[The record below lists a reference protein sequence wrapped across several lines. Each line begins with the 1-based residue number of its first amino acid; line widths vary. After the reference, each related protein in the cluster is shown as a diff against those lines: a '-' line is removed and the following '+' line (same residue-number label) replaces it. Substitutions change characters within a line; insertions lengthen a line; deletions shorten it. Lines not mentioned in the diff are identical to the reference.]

1 MLIGITSTSYANSRT
16 YKLSVSDINDV
27 NFETTYR
34 TVLSYD
40 TPNVNEYGNY
50 SLLLD
55 SEWEYSRF
63 EDPAGYVQS
72 FNRYGSVFNIEFKRR
87 DTANRIHGQ
96 ITIYF
101 YAKPSDD
108 VTIHKYYWLTI
119 DYTYKALTKVDGGK
133 IEGPDKNHEVGER
146 PSKIVSVYDAI
157 PLTGTAITY
166 SWEKSKDNNNW
177 TVIENASHK
186 DLFNPD
192 AIGYTSDYYR
202 RKATD
207 SAGNSGYS
215 NTVEILP
222 MFNAGEIGINY
233 TDSSS
238 NITLINVKSPNSSGA
253 TIDWQSSTD
262 LDEWTSIGG
271 TSTSRT
277 ITKPTTTTYY
287 RRSATSQ
294 AEDGNGE
301 PVVCYSNITCYT
313 TANPAYVQTQTYY
326 TSSLAVNDKAY
337 YDGLGR
343 PVQQVSVGAAPS
355 GNDIIATT
363 AYDNKGREFKQ
374 LLPFSYDN
382 NGDFAHNAAYKSNT
396 FNGDNYASSVTTF
409 DNSPLDRTV
418 RSYKPGE
425 VYQSDDAQH
434 YVEHNYSLNVANEV
448 KRILV
453 NSAGDIL
460 VSGNYTAESLYKNTI
475 TDEDGIQ
482 ITTFTDSEGKTILE
496 RRLVATNSYADT
508 YYVYDVK
515 NRLRWVI
522 TPKGSDLLTNGTTYS
537 ITDTLAKDHC
547 YIYQYD
553 NEDRITERRLPGCE
567 SSYYSYDSYGR
578 LITYR
583 DGKLNNLGIHQNYS
597 YDALNRIS
605 RVSYLSDSSTEEYV
619 QHTSHYDDYNALPAT
634 LTFNAVSGVV
644 SSTDKLSSIKGKL
657 AYEQI
662 YEVYDAESTATPKV
676 LTRAYY
682 YDKRDRVIQTVAQY
696 PDGISCRT
704 SVKYDYVGNPLIT
717 LEQYNYD
724 GQTLTIRTECT
735 FDERS
740 RQLTEQ
746 TSIDGAVVSNA
757 TFSYDE
763 LGRMKRLELGDNV
776 TINTSYNL
784 QGWIDAI
791 SSVSSSSE
799 DGLVLSED
807 IFTERLSY
815 YAPVDANS
823 TPRYSG
829 KISEQR
835 WAHGSIMNGFKG
847 FAYTYDSMGRLTDA
861 RTFMSSTS
869 QNQSLIGT
877 TREQITYDKN
887 SNVVRLSDT
896 KGISTSTRNYAVQG
910 NQVVQM
916 IVNGNIMGHPTYDE
930 RGNMTQNV
938 EAGLEI
944 SYNLCNLPKQIT
956 AEDGTLVNYTYFADG
971 TKFKAVDATG
981 NGFVYTGSL
990 RWSVENG
997 ALVPESIAIT
1007 GGRAVFADN
1016 SWATNYYITDHLGS
1030 VRAVTDAEGEV
1041 LGTSDYMPYGSEISS
1056 RSNTTTDYRFTG
1068 KERQSMVNNS
1078 IYDSFARFQNTY
1090 GRFMSIDPK
1099 AESFYHISPY
1109 TYCAGDPVNLVD
1121 PDGKYIVVYDNRIRY
1136 DWQKHNGS
1144 WGLYDYDGNKYSGSN
1159 KFINQVGS
1167 ALNEIMASGETGY
1180 NLIETLSN
1188 HREVFQIYNL
1198 NDVRSDKYTETCFSN
1213 THIVWNIDTPE
1224 AVPTTD
1230 GPSSNAVIN
1239 LGHELAHA
1247 QYKYVLKK
1255 EEDIEWFSVRTW
1267 DSKKQQ
1273 IVNKSIS
1280 ISEIH
1285 TTHVENILRAKMGL
1299 PLRTHYAKD
1308 EYGYGTGNPI
1318 IQPGTRA
1325 SIYYDSYGKTSYVE
1339 LEEDIPPFIYK

>member
-1 MLIGITSTSYANSRT
+1 MLIGITSTSYAASIN
-16 YKLSVSDINDV
+16 YKLTVSDISNV
-27 NFETTYR
+27 NFETTY
-34 TVLSYD
+34 TTHL
-40 TPNVNEYGNY
+40 TY
-50 SLLLD
+50 SINGAASGLLLPD
-55 SEWEYSRF
+55 SDFTFLRYS
-63 EDPAGYVQS
+63 DSNNYVQS
-72 FNRYGSVFNIEFKRR
+72 VTASGTMFTIKFKRR
-87 DTANRIHGQ
+87 DTSARINGTLTLV
-96 ITIYF
+96 INARKT
-101 YAKPSDD
+101 DD
-108 VTIHKYYWLTI
+108 STSVGLYNL
-119 DYTYKALTKVDGGK
+119 DLNYTYNALTKVDGGK
-133 IEGPDKNHEVGER
+133 IDGPDKNHEVGES
-146 PSKIVSVYDAI
+146 PSVIVSIYDAI
-157 PLTGTAITY
+157 PLTGTTITY
-166 SWEKSKDNNNW
+166 SWEKSNDKTIWTELANSNYNNR
-177 TVIENASHK
+177 
-186 DLFNPD
+186 LPD

-215 NTVEILP
+215 NIVEILP
-222 MFNAGEIGINY
+222 MFNAGEIGISY

-238 NITLINVKSPNSSGA
+238 TITLTNIKAPNSSGA
-253 TIDWQSSTD
+253 TISWQSSTN
-262 LDEWTSIGG
+262 LDEWTNIGG
-271 TSTSRT
+271 TSTT
-277 ITKPTTTTYY
+277 KTVTKPTTTTYY
-287 RRSATSQ
+287 RRKVTSSAVD
-294 AEDGNGE
+294 EDDE
-301 PVVCYSNITCYT
+301 PVVCYSNIVCYST
-313 TANPAYVQTQTYY
+313 SSPVYVQTQTYY
-326 TSSLAVNDKAY
+326 TSSNAIIDNAY

-343 PVQQVSVGAAPS
+343 PIQQVSVGAAPS

-363 AYDNKGREFKQ
+363 VYDNKGREFKQ

-382 NGDFAHNAAYKSNT
+382 NGDFAHNATYKSNT
-396 FNGDNYASSVTTF
+396 FNDDSFASTVTTF
-409 DNSPLDRTV
+409 DNSPLDRAV
-418 RSYKPGE
+418 CNYKPGE
-425 VYQSDDAQH
+425 MYQGDDTQH

-448 KRILV
+448 KCILV

-634 LTFNAVSGVV
+634 LRFNTVSGVV

-746 TSIDGAVVSNA
+746 TSIDGVVVSNA

-791 SSVSSSSE
+791 ESGMSSSSG
-799 DGLVLSED
+799 DGIVTSGD
-807 IFTERLSY
+807 IFSERLSY
-815 YAPVDANS
+815 YNTTDESS

-869 QNQSLIGT
+869 QNQPLIGT
-877 TREQITYDKN
+877 SREQITYDKN

-910 NQVVQM
+910 NQIVQM
-916 IVNGNIMGHPTYDE
+916 IVNGNNMGHPTYDE

-1109 TYCAGDPVNLVD
+1109 AYCAGDPVNLVD
-1121 PDGKYIVVYDNRIRY
+1121 PDGEAFETWWDILCLIDSGRSFVTNLWKGNYRDAFFDAIGVVYDAAAVFVPFMPGGAN
-1136 DWQKHNGS
+1136 
-1144 WGLYDYDGNKYSGSN
+1144 
-1159 KFINQVGS
+1159 V
-1167 ALNEIMASGETGY
+1167 ALKTWRTAKNAKVLDKIWDMKPFDRGMV
-1180 NLIETLSN
+1180 IEKMLGGWCDN
-1188 HREVFQIYNL
+1188 FPVI
-1198 NDVRSDKYTETCFSN
+1198 DKYDEITKTATS
-1213 THIVWNIDTPE
+1213 IKSIDLNAKSYASPSAITRKLKE
-1224 AVPTTD
+1224 YTD
-1230 GPSSNAVIN
+1230 ALYNFKG
-1239 LGHELAHA
+1239 
-1247 QYKYVLKK
+1247 
-1255 EEDIEWFSVRTW
+1255 D
-1267 DSKKQQ
+1267 
-1273 IVNKSIS
+1273 VNKNHNALIIFEKKLEIAIPSNS
-1280 ISEIH
+1280 SEAALQAVDDAIKYANDKGIEVIIH
-1285 TTHVENILRAKMGL
+1285 K
-1299 PLRTHYAKD
+1299 
-1308 EYGYGTGNPI
+1308 
-1318 IQPGTRA
+1318 
-1325 SIYYDSYGKTSYVE
+1325 
-1339 LEEDIPPFIYK
+1339 F

>member
-1 MLIGITSTSYANSRT
+1 MKRLFLILLMLIGLTSTSYANSRT

-50 SLLLD
+50 YLLLD

-63 EDPAGYVQS
+63 EDSAGYVQS
-72 FNRYGSVFNIEFKRR
+72 FNRYGSVFEIKFKRR
-87 DTANRIHGQ
+87 NKTDKIQGQ

-133 IEGPDKNHEVGER
+133 IDGPYKNHEVGEK

-192 AIGYTSDYYR
+192 AIGYTSDFYR

-301 PVVCYSNITCYT
+301 PIVCYSNITCYT

-326 TSSLAVNDKAY
+326 TSSHAVNDKAY

-343 PVQQVSVGAAPS
+343 PIQQVNVGATPS
-355 GNDIIATT
+355 GNDIITT
-363 AYDNKGREFKQ
+363 TVYDNKGREFKK

-382 NGDFAHNAAYKSNT
+382 DGAFAHNAAYKSNT
-396 FNGDNYASSVTTF
+396 FHNDDYASTVTTF

-460 VSGNYTAESLYKNTI
+460 VSDNYTAESLYKNTI
-475 TDEDGIQ
+475 TDEDGTQ

-605 RVSYLSDSSTEEYV
+605 RVSYPSNSSTEENV
-619 QHTSHYDDYNALPAT
+619 QHISHYDDYNALPST
-634 LTFNAVSGVV
+634 LAYNAVSGVV

-682 YDKRDRVIQTVAQY
+682 YDKRDRVIQTVTQY
-696 PDGISCRT
+696 PDGILCRT
-704 SVKYDYVGNPLIT
+704 SVKYDYAGNPLIT
-717 LEQYNYD
+717 LEKYTYNNKS
-724 GQTLTIRTECT
+724 LTIRTERT
-735 FDERS
+735 FDKRS

-746 TSIDGAVVSNA
+746 TIIDDQVVSNA
-757 TFSYDE
+757 EFVYDE
-763 LGRMKRLELGDNV
+763 LGRMQRLELNDKV
-776 TINTSYNL
+776 SINTSYNL
-784 QGWIDAI
+784 QGWI
-791 SSVSSSSE
+791 SSIDCNTSSSLG

-807 IFTERLSY
+807 VFNEQLSY
-815 YAPVDANS
+815 YDPADDNS

-835 WAHGSIMNGFKG
+835 WTHGSAMNGYKG
-847 FAYTYDSMGRLTDA
+847 FAHTYDSMGRLTDA
-861 RTFMSSTS
+861 RMFRSSLS
-869 QNQSLIGT
+869 QNKPLIGT
-877 TREQITYDKN
+877 TREQIAYDKN
-887 SNVVRLSDT
+887 SNVVQLSDT
-896 KGISTSTRNYAVQG
+896 IGLSTTTRNYAVQG

-916 IVNGNIMGHPTYDE
+916 IANGNIMGYPTYDE

-938 EAGLEI
+938 EAGLQM
-944 SYNLCNLPKQIT
+944 SYNLCNLPEQIT
-956 AEDGTLVNYTYFADG
+956 AANGKTVKYTYFADG
-971 TKFKAVDATG
+971 TKFKAVNAAG
-981 NGFVYTGSL
+981 NGFAYTGSL
-990 RWSVENG
+990 RWSVQNG
-997 ALVPESIAIT
+997 VLTPESVAIT
-1007 GGRAVFADN
+1007 GGRALYNDIEEPWSV
-1016 SWATNYYITDHLGS
+1016 NYYITDHLGS

-1041 LGTSDYMPYGSEISS
+1041 LDTYDYMPYGSELIVDTD
-1056 RSNTTTDYRFTG
+1056 NITDYRFTG
-1068 KERQSMVNNS
+1068 KEKQTAFGNS
-1078 IYDSFARFQNTY
+1078 NIYDSFARFQNTY

-1121 PDGKYIVVYDNRIRY
+1121 PDGEFPDFIWDVANIIIGAKSFSKNISEGNYKDAWIDLGGMTVDVIGAIVPVVPAGASTLIQATRSGV
-1136 DWQKHNGS
+1136 KVVA
-1144 WGLYDYDGNKYSGSN
+1144 KYSDEA
-1159 KFINQVGS
+1159 VAV
-1167 ALNEIMASGETGY
+1167 ALNGAKNGKLRKALALKPGSGNAHHIIPVELL
-1180 NLIETLSN
+1180 NK
-1188 HREVFQIYNL
+1188 
-1198 NDVRSDKYTETCFSN
+1198 NDVVKSAVTGGFDYNGAINGIEVMQHHGSHQKYTEA
-1213 THIVWNIDTPE
+1213 I
-1224 AVPTTD
+1224 
-1230 GPSSNAVIN
+1230 
-1239 LGHELAHA
+1239 
-1247 QYKYVLKK
+1247 QK
-1255 EEDIEWFSVRTW
+1255 EIIEWE
-1267 DSKKQQ
+1267 SKNTNYTPKEAKEYMESLAEKYR
-1273 IVNKSIS
+1273 NKIF
-1280 ISEIH
+1280 EYKK
-1285 TTHVENILRAKMGL
+1285 AK
-1299 PLRTHYAKD
+1299 
-1308 EYGYGTGNPI
+1308 
-1318 IQPGTRA
+1318 
-1325 SIYYDSYGKTSYVE
+1325 
-1339 LEEDIPPFIYK
+1339 